1 MTDQA
6 GEFGELAMS
15 LHNQSDVLGAVDGVL
30 QFAVEALHY
39 DPASVLLMQRNHART
54 FARPT
59 R

>member
-1 MTDQA
+1 MTNQA
-6 GEFGELAMS
+6 GDFGELAVN
-15 LHNQSDVLGAVDGVL
+15 LHNRSEVQATVDGVL
-30 QFAVEALHY
+30 QFAVEALHC